1 MGKIKTRIL
10 GLEEIEEKQKKEQKE
25 KAAIKKAQKKKE
37 EKEVKVEKK
46 EEEKKSKEKIEKKAA
61 FSTKKR
67 GKKYLEAKKLVDKNK
82 QYSLKEAIALLKQ
95 MKTAKFDQSVE
106 LHLVVDEIGLKGEVE
121 LPFSTGKK
129 IRVAVVDDKVLAEI
143 EKGNLDFDVLVTHPS
158 YMPRLTKFAK
168 ILGPKGLMPN
178 PKAGTI
184 STNPEEV
191 VKKFEKGVLR
201 FKTEPKAPLIH
212 QMVGKISMKEEELEA
227 NVAKFIDSVGKKH
240 IIKAYIKATMTPS
253 LKLQVS

>member
-67 GKKYLEAKKLVDKNK
+67 GKKYLEAKNLVDKNK

-253 LKLQVS
+253 LKLQIA